1 MGAGGR
7 EFESHRPDHFL
18 VLVFKFQIVCRL
30 NKEDK
35 KIVRKLR
42 LSKHPEGG
50 WYRRTY
56 SSQSSFIQNQ
66 SERLCGTSIYYYLAQ
81 KESSSLHCIDSDET
95 WYFHFGSTVKLH
107 LFYDDTYKLI
117 LLGNSWE
124 AGEYSQFTVKK
135 GFFFGAELVGDQ
147 GALLSCSVCPGF
159 RLEGFKWGNKEKLL
173 SAFPEQ
179 KEIILRLTKEI

>member
-135 GFFFGAELVGDQ
+135 GFFFGLSATPKIIVSKRSE
-147 GALLSCSVCPGF
+147 ALLTISWCPRVNGSNVPGYTAIVIKN
-159 RLEGFKWGNKEKLL
+159 LY
-173 SAFPEQ
+173 
-179 KEIILRLTKEI
+179 